1 MKNIIVKEIESIN
14 SFKSNINNA
23 VGIFGSARV
32 NENENYYILAKESSQ
47 LLAEHGYQ
55 IISGGGPGLMKAAIE
70 GACAAGVKSVAL
82 NISLPFED
90 NVLPHDKI
98 SLNFDYFM
106 TRKLAFSVYCNAF
119 IAMPGGFG
127 TLDEVFEMLTLM
139 QTRKMRMKPI
149 FLFGT
154 SFWLGAWNWLQDLHK
169 AGFISTA
176 DLDNIFIT
184 DSVVDVLKILEGS
197 KNG

>member
-1 MKNIIVKEIESIN
+1 MKNIILKEIESIS
-14 SFKSNINNA
+14 SFKKNINNA

-32 NENENYYILAKESSQ
+32 KDNENYYLMAKESSQ
-47 LLAEHGYQ
+47 LLVERGYQ
-55 IISGGGPGLMKAAIE
+55 VISGGGPGIMKAAIE
-70 GACAAGVKSVAL
+70 GACAAGGKSVAL
-82 NISLPFED
+82 NISLPFEG
-90 NVLPHDKI
+90 NVLPQDKI

-106 TRKLAFSVYCNAF
+106 TRKLAFSIFCNAF

-127 TLDEVFEMLTLM
+127 TLDELFEMLTLI

-149 FLFGT
+149 FLFGS

-169 AGFISTA
+169 AGFISAT

-184 DSVVDVLKILEGS
+184 DSVDDILKILEIN

>member
-1 MKNIIVKEIESIN
+1 MKNIIVKEIESIT

-32 NENENYYILAKESSQ
+32 NENENYYLLAKESSR
-47 LLAEHGYQ
+47 LLAERGYQ
-55 IISGGGPGLMKAAIE
+55 IISGGGPGIMKAAIE

-127 TLDEVFEMLTLM
+127 TLDEMFEMLTLM

-149 FLFGT
+149 FLFGS
-154 SFWLGAWNWLQDLHK
+154 SFWLGAWNWLQELHK
-169 AGFISTA
+169 SGFISSA

-184 DSVVDVLKILEGS
+184 DSVVDVLKILEGN
-197 KNG
+197 KNE